1 MREKFEKLSDMFKDK
16 LRSLCDKIPL
26 ELRFTIILLMFTV
39 MMTTSLITLVLTLYE
54 MNNNKMQNYEQ
65 TERFIETIRSGGKGT
80 AEKDSSVFHCRDII
94 YNGNVVDIFT
104 EKEGGRQRR

>member
-39 MMTTSLITLVLTLYE
+39 MLTTFLLIFTFTLY
-54 MNNNKMQNYEQ
+54 NATQKQAQNYDQ
-65 TERFIETIRSGGKGT
+65 NKRFIETIRSGGKGK